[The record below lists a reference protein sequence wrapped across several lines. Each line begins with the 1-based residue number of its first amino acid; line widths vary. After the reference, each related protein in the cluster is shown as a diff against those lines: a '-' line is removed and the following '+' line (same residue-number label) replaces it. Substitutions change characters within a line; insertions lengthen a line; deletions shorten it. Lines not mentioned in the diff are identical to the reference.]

1 MRVSTT
7 VPEFT
12 RTTQVWMSCKT
23 ALQTAFYV
31 NETKRSLE
39 GRCSTPR
46 TLQTGCRTLRAARG
60 ESLLRFHAH
69 HMNTRTISRNRDLE
83 RVGRGLEARGR
94 HALKRMQIHGDVA
107 VSGELSITGTEMVR
121 NALNF
126 AGGFITSPDPN
137 ALQLCRPSRGG
148 KAAEEL

>member
-1 MRVSTT
+1 
-7 VPEFT
+7 
-12 RTTQVWMSCKT
+12 
-23 ALQTAFYV
+23 
-31 NETKRSLE
+31 
-39 GRCSTPR
+39 
-46 TLQTGCRTLRAARG
+46 
-60 ESLLRFHAH
+60 
-69 HMNTRTISRNRDLE
+69 MNTRTISRNRDLE

-107 VSGELSITGTEMVR
+107 VSGELSITGNEMVR